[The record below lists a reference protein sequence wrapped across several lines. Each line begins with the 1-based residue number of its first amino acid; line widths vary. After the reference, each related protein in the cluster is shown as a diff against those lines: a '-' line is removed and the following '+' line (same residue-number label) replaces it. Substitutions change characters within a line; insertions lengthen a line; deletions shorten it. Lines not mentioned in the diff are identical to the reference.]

1 MNPDTPPPRAAESA
15 SHTSATGFA
24 SAPGVALLL
33 LTLAATVQF
42 FDRALMVVILEPL
55 KQEFSLT
62 DAQLGFLSG
71 LSYAAAFAL
80 AGIPFGWLADRGNRR
95 NLLVAL
101 LAAWSALVA
110 LAGSANSFMA
120 LVLTRVGIG
129 AADAGGQPCSVS
141 MISDLYPSQR
151 RATAVAVFFL
161 SVPLGMASGFM
172 VGALVASELGWRMG
186 FYLAAVPGA
195 VLALLLLFLV
205 REPKR
210 GASDGVSTT
219 DAPTPSL
226 GETLRFM
233 RGQSSLVYLMA
244 ASVLVTASSSAM
256 MSWIGSLLVRSH
268 GQSLENVG
276 LITGLCMGG
285 FGALGTL
292 LFGWLSDRQGLL
304 DMRNQPRMMAAAA
317 AVIAASGAAVAL
329 TPTVMG
335 AAASLA
341 LFAALVAGLNGPTY
355 ALTQSLVQ
363 LRMRGTSMS
372 TLVVLLNLVGVG
384 VGPALAGVLSD
395 YFAASYG
402 SESVR
407 WAMVCVLVLNL
418 PAVILFAR
426 SARTIQADLVRAQGH
441 SLSR

>member
-1 MNPDTPPPRAAESA
+1 MTAKTPTPSGANTPADAPA
-15 SHTSATGFA
+15 SGLG
-24 SAPGVALLL
+24 SAPGIALLI

-62 DAQLGFLSG
+62 DAQLGLLSG

-95 NLLVAL
+95 NLLVGL

-110 LAGSANSFMA
+110 LAGSANSFTA

-141 MISDLYPSQR
+141 IISDLYPSQR

-161 SVPLGMASGFM
+161 GVPLGMASGFM
-172 VGALVASELGWRMG
+172 VGAMVASQYGWRMG
-186 FYLAAVPGA
+186 FYLVAVPG
-195 VLALLLLFLV
+195 VLLALLMLLLV

-210 GASDGVSTT
+210 GASDGLSP
-219 DAPTPSL
+219 ANASAPSL

-244 ASVLVTASSSAM
+244 ASILVTASSSAM

-292 LFGWLSDRQGLL
+292 LFGWLADRQGAL
-304 DMRNQPRMMAAAA
+304 DMRNQPRMMAIAA
-317 AVIAASGAAVAL
+317 AVIAVSGTAVSL
-329 TPTVMG
+329 MPTVWG

-341 LFAALVAGLNGPTY
+341 LFASLVAGLNGPTY

-363 LRMRGTSMS
+363 VRMRGTSMS

-407 WAMVCVLVLNL
+407 WAMVCVLLLNL

-426 SARTIQADLVRAQGH
+426 AARSIKADLVRAQG
-441 SLSR
+441 